1 RSRSPTPT
9 RGPLVSSPR
18 RLRQPARGGDGQSCR
33 RVDESRRGARWEV
46 RPLVCLVAHGTK
58 QYAMVTEG
66 DALRSARRR
75 RAGRARGGPLV
86 RDTAAM
92 ENPTLHPDCAALA
105 FLLGRWEGTGR
116 GLWIADTPF
125 RYREEVVID
134 HAGKPF
140 LRYAQRTWAED
151 DGRPMHSEV
160 GYLRPVA
167 RSRVELLL
175 VQQTGV
181 AEIHEGRIEGRAL
194 ELEAVLVG
202 VTPTAKRVTDV

>member
-1 RSRSPTPT
+1 MVTAHAGGGLRSPC
-9 RGPLVSSPR
+9 SS
-18 RLRQPARGGDGQSCR
+18 AC
-33 RVDESRRGARWEV
+33 
-46 RPLVCLVAHGTK
+46 
-58 QYAMVTEG
+58 
-66 DALRSARRR
+66 
-75 RAGRARGGPLV
+75 GGPLV

-92 ENPTLHPDCAALA
+92 ENPALHPDCAALA

-116 GLWIADTPF
+116 GLWTAETPF

-160 GYLRPVA
+160 GYFRPVGG
-167 RSRVELLL
+167 SRVELLL
-175 VQQTGV
+175 VQPTGV
-181 AEIHEGRIEGRAL
+181 AEIHEGRIKGWTL

-202 VTPTAKRVTDV
+202 VTPTAKRVTDVNRNIWVEHDVLNYRLLLGMNGEPLSDHLAGTLRRTDLAAG